1 MSRDYS
7 DVLVFPTMCSN
18 YLQLQRVLGMVVIQL
33 GSYISLVVLFL
44 FLLWFNIPVNNFSVM
59 LRRSHLFLRITST
72 FGD

>member
-33 GSYISLVVLFL
+33 GSYISLVVLFCFCFYCGL
-44 FLLWFNIPVNNFSVM
+44 
-59 LRRSHLFLRITST
+59 TSR
-72 FGD
+72 